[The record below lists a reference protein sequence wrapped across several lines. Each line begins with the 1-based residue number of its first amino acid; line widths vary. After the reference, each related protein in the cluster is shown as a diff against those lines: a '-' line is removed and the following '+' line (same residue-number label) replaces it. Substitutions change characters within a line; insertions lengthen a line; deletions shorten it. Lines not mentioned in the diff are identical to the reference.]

1 MESGIRTGSGFQ
13 AQGAV
18 ERKTFNG
25 NPDTTDWFRLEGSDS
40 GNFSRERIGNVAT
53 VGADENVS
61 GTGRAELHISHSF
74 SPPHPHLL
82 SVFICILFS
91 FCFVL
96 RE

>member
-1 MESGIRTGSGFQ
+1 MESGIRTGSGFR

-25 NPDTTDWFRLEGSDS
+25 NPDTTDWFQLEESDS
-40 GNFSRERIGNVAT
+40 GNFAQERIGNVAT
-53 VGADENVS
+53 VGADENVP
-61 GTGRAELHISHSF
+61 GTWRAEPHISHSF

-82 SVFICILFS
+82 SVFICVLFS
-91 FCFVL
+91 FCIAL